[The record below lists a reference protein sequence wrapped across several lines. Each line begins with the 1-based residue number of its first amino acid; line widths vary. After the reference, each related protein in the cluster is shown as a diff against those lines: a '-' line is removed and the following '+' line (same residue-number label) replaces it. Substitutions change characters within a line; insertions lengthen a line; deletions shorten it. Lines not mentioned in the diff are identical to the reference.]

1 MVCVRDLRG
10 CDCCDRRPP
19 GGHPCPLH
27 RLCPSIPAQA
37 RQGGGV
43 DAAAASQG
51 ESIQRFVSVILM
63 RSTRGSQFPNSF
75 LLADAFHPIFNTN
88 QSNAG
93 LVTVPAPK
101 RQKTQKPSKP
111 VDNPAKS

>member
-19 GGHPCPLH
+19 RGHPCPLH

-37 RQGGGV
+37 RQGRGV
-43 DAAAASQG
+43 DAASQG

-63 RSTRGSQFPNSF
+63 RSTRGSSQFPNNF
-75 LLADAFHPIFNTN
+75 LLADAFQPDL
-88 QSNAG
+88 QSK
-93 LVTVPAPK
+93 L
-101 RQKTQKPSKP
+101 
-111 VDNPAKS
+111 